1 LRWWE
6 QSGNLLLWGSERIE
20 QERKRAEQERE
31 RAEQERERAEQ
42 AERRVERM
50 AAQLKAMGID
60 VEAEEP
66 IYKYLDKLKVG
77 WHCPPKG

>member
-1 LRWWE
+1 
-6 QSGNLLLWGSERIE
+6 
-20 QERKRAEQERE
+20 
-31 RAEQERERAEQ
+31 
-42 AERRVERM
+42 M

-60 VEAEEP
+60 VEVEEP